1 MEQIDIIVK
10 VIITLASLLTAAGVI
25 FGVIKPLITV
35 LKKWNGYDQQITDI
49 SNDIQTLRTEQYVQT
64 RVMLATL
71 DGLHQLGCNGKVTEA
86 TEELNDYIN
95 KLSHKQS

>member
-25 FGVIKPLITV
+25 FGVIKPLITA

-49 SNDIQTLRTEQYVQT
+49 SNELQTLRTEQYVQT

>member
-25 FGVIKPLITV
+25 FGVIKPLITA

-49 SNDIQTLRTEQYVQT
+49 SNEIQTLRTEQYVQT

-86 TEELNDYIN
+86 TEELNDYLN

>member
-25 FGVIKPLITV
+25 FGVIKPLITA